1 MHPYRA
7 LALQFWVAQSI
18 FFAKIRWWD
27 DVVDDVAMCFVCLCV
42 CVFFFGFPERHEGYL
57 YVNLK

>member
-18 FFAKIRWWD
+18 SFCEDSVWDDVVD
-27 DVVDDVAMCFVCLCV
+27 DVVDDVAMCLCV
-42 CVFFFGFPERHEGYL
+42 CVCFF
-57 YVNLK
+57 

>member
-42 CVFFFGFPERHEGYL
+42 CVCFFLGSRNVMKDIYM
-57 YVNLK
+57 